1 MPAGF
6 LPLCG
11 QGYWGQ
17 RGSRGCRLDSAFFG
31 SEANQKT
38 SEVCLGNSTGGGLC
52 FPPTS
57 LRRLSLLR
65 LAFRPRGPWSA
76 FDCSS
81 LDFTCGA
88 GPASGP
94 LSLLLWSA
102 PSDLLSP
109 SLSPGFQSS
118 VPSSDLVCVCH
129 PTRTSEH
136 LTVCAASFTSLSSG
150 PQGSALTCPTGG
162 GLHDSGEK

>member
-17 RGSRGCRLDSAFFG
+17 RGSGGAGWTLLSLGQKQIRRLLRSVLGTAQG
-31 SEANQKT
+31 
-38 SEVCLGNSTGGGLC
+38 EVLC
-52 FPPTS
+52 FPPAS

-65 LAFRPRGPWSA
+65 LAPRPRGPWSA

-81 LDFTCGA
+81 LDSTCGA

-94 LSLLLWSA
+94 LSLLLWSV
-102 PSDLLSP
+102 PPDLLSP

-129 PTRTSEH
+129 IPTTSEH
-136 LTVCAASFTSLSSG
+136 LTVCAASFPSLSSG

-162 GLHDSGEK
+162 GFHDSGEK